1 LSESVS
7 MHRVYMELDD
17 FRVWYKIIREA
28 NKLYGKNWRGQQG
41 VKRRL
46 TSSPVRGPQ
55 MIWFEVPDEKF
66 ATWIALKYAVTPV
79 APPGK

>member
-1 LSESVS
+1 
-7 MHRVYMELDD
+7 MEIDD

-46 TSSPVRGPQ
+46 TSSAVRVPHV
-55 MIWFEVPDEKF
+55 IWFKVPDEKF